1 MQIFLLKFF
10 LLFSSAAILTGNLVT
25 STSYDYSASIEARCL
40 AEPPRPQYGGGI
52 VRNPEFNDGLKGWS
66 VFGYGKL
73 AERTSD
79 TGNRFLA
86 TDGRSLSHQSMSQ
99 KVYLQRGMLYTFSAW
114 LQVDQGNTTVT
125 AIFKTAKDGFVHVGA
140 VEARS
145 GCWSMLKGG
154 LTAKSSGPAEFY
166 FECENTSVEI
176 WVDSV
181 SLQPF
186 TEDKWRAHQAE
197 SISKVRKKTVAIQ
210 AVDANG
216 RALPGASV
224 SVQQKRPGFPFGCAI
239 ANTILENSAY
249 QSWFTSRFTVTTF
262 ENEMKWYANEREQG
276 KETYTDAD
284 AMVAFA
290 KQHGIAV
297 RGHNVVWNDP
307 QDVQNWVKSLP
318 TQQIGEAVNRRF
330 NSVMPRYR
338 GKVIAWD
345 VVNENVHFSYF
356 ESQLGQNASS
366 VFYQQAHQ
374 LDPNALMFL
383 NDYNTLE
390 APVDGNVTP
399 DKFLQKLWQIQSFGN
414 LSRMAIGLEGHF
426 GTPDISYM
434 RSALDKLAGA
444 NVPIWLTE
452 VDVGHANQSKD
463 LEDILREAYS
473 HPAVQG
479 IVMWG
484 AWHPQ
489 GCWRMC
495 LTDNNF
501 KNLPTGDVV
510 DKLIFE
516 WKSDNLAATTD
527 AEGLHRAELFHGEY
541 KITINHPSSNSS
553 SMRSLTCLAE
563 PPRPQY
569 RGGIVRNPEFNDGL
583 KGWSV
588 FGYGKLAER
597 TSDTG
602 NRFLATDR
610 RSLSHQSMSQ
620 KVYLQRGMLYTFSAW
635 LQVDQGNTTVTAIFK
650 TAKDGFVHV
659 GAVEARSGCW
669 SLLKGGLTAKSS
681 DPAEFYFESKNTR
694 VEIWVDSVSLQPFTE
709 DQWRAHQEESIN
721 KVRKK
726 TVAIQAVDANGH
738 ALPGASV
745 SIQQTR
751 SGFPLGCALKSTI
764 LQSSAYQSWF
774 TARFN
779 VTTFTNEMKWYS
791 NERVEGNETY
801 AVADAMLAFAK
812 QHGIAVRG
820 HNVVWDDR
828 QYVQNWV
835 QSLPTQ
841 KLREAVNRR
850 FNSVMTRYR
859 GQVIAWDVVNEN
871 VHFSYFESRLGEN
884 ASSIFYQQAH
894 QLDPNALMF
903 LNDFNTLE
911 APEDEKVTPEKYLQ
925 KLRQIQSFGNFP
937 RMAIGLEGHFTTPDI
952 SYMRSALDKLAG
964 ANVPIWLTEVDVA
977 HSNESK
983 HLEDILREAYSHP
996 AVQGIVIF
1004 GVWNPKGCFSRMC
1017 LTDVNFKNLP
1027 TGDVVDKLISEWRTH
1042 NVSATTDA
1050 DGLLRAELFHGE
1062 YKVTINHPSS
1072 NSSSVRSLT
1081 VDSASQNN
1089 NVLTVMCLAE
1099 PQRAQYG
1106 GGIVRNPEFNDG
1118 SKGWSV
1124 FGFGQIVERTS
1135 DTGNRFLAT
1144 DRRNLSHQSMS
1155 QKVYLERGMLYTFSA
1170 WLQVDQRNTTITAIF
1185 ETAKDGL
1192 VPIGAVEARS
1202 GCWSMLKGG
1211 LTAKSSGPAE
1221 FHFES
1226 KDTSVEIWVDS
1237 VSLQPFTEG
1246 QWRAHQ
1252 AESINKVRKK
1262 TVAIRA
1268 VDANGNAVPGASVS
1282 IQQKRSGFP
1291 FGCAIASTILEN
1303 SAYQSW
1309 FTSRFTVTTFENEM
1323 KWPSNEPEQGKE
1335 QYADADAMLAFAK
1348 QHGIAVRGH
1357 NLVMDVPEAVQ
1368 KWVQSL
1374 PTQQL
1379 REAVNKRFNSVIP
1392 RYRGQVIAWD
1402 VVNENIHNTYYEDKL
1417 GENASSIF
1425 YQQAH
1430 QLDPNALMFLN
1441 DFNTLEAPVDE
1452 KATPEKYLQRLQ
1464 QIRSFGNLPR
1474 MAIGLESHFTIPDI
1488 SYVRSALDKLAGA
1501 NVPIWLTE
1509 LDVANS
1515 NESKYLEDI
1524 LREAYSHPAVQGI
1537 VMWGAWHPQGCW
1549 RMCLTDNNFKNL
1561 PTGDVVDKLIFEWKS
1576 DNLAA
1581 TTDADGLYR
1590 AELFH
1595 GEYKITVSHPSSN
1608 SSSVR
1613 SFTLDSATQNN
1624 NVLTFICLVESPR
1637 PQYGG
1642 GIVRNPE
1649 FNDGLKGWSVF
1660 GYGQIAER
1668 TSDTGNMFL
1677 ATERRRLSH
1686 QSVSQKVYLQR
1697 GMLYTFSAWLQVD
1710 QGNTTVTAIFKTAKD
1725 GFVHVG
1731 AVEARSGC
1739 WSMLKGGLTAKS
1751 FGPAEFYFESNNTS
1765 VEIWVDSVSLQPF
1778 TEDQWRA
1785 HQEESINKVRKKTVA
1800 IQAVDA
1806 NGHALPG
1813 ALVSIQQTR
1822 SGFPLGCALKSTIL
1836 QSSAYQSWFTARFT
1850 VTTFTNEMKW
1860 YSNEKVEGNETYAVA
1875 DAMLAFAKQH
1885 GIAVRG
1891 HNVVWDDRQY
1901 VQNWVQSLP
1910 TQKLRE
1916 AVNRRFNNVM
1926 TRYRGQVI
1934 AWDVVNENV
1943 HFSYFESRLGENAS
1957 SIFYQ
1962 QAHQLDPHALM
1973 FLNEFNTLEVA
1984 VDGKST
1990 PAKYLQKLQQI
2001 QSSGNLSRM
2010 AIGLEGH
2017 FGTPDISYMRSALDK
2032 LAGANVP
2039 IWLTE
2044 VDVAHSNEAK
2054 QLFCH

>member
-1 MQIFLLKFF
+1 LQCI
-10 LLFSSAAILTGNLVT
+10 
-25 STSYDYSASIEARCL
+25 

-66 VFGYGKL
+66 VFGYGQI

-79 TGNRFLA
+79 KGNRFLA
-86 TDGRSLSHQSMSQ
+86 TDRRSLSQQSMSQ
-99 KVYLQRGMLYTFSAW
+99 KVYLQKGMLYTFSAW

-125 AIFKTAKDGFVHVGA
+125 AVFKTAKDGFVHVGA

-166 FECENTSVEI
+166 FESNNTSVEI

-186 TEDKWRAHQAE
+186 TKDQWRAHQAE
-197 SISKVRKKTVAIQ
+197 SINKARDQTE
-210 AVDANG
+210 
-216 RALPGASV
+216 LP
-224 SVQQKRPGFPFGCAI
+224 
-239 ANTILENSAY
+239 
-249 QSWFTSRFTVTTF
+249 
-262 ENEMKWYANEREQG
+262 
-276 KETYTDAD
+276 
-284 AMVAFA
+284 
-290 KQHGIAV
+290 
-297 RGHNVVWNDP
+297 
-307 QDVQNWVKSLP
+307 
-318 TQQIGEAVNRRF
+318 
-330 NSVMPRYR
+330 
-338 GKVIAWD
+338 
-345 VVNENVHFSYF
+345 
-356 ESQLGQNASS
+356 
-366 VFYQQAHQ
+366 
-374 LDPNALMFL
+374 
-383 NDYNTLE
+383 
-390 APVDGNVTP
+390 
-399 DKFLQKLWQIQSFGN
+399 
-414 LSRMAIGLEGHF
+414 
-426 GTPDISYM
+426 
-434 RSALDKLAGA
+434 
-444 NVPIWLTE
+444 
-452 VDVGHANQSKD
+452 
-463 LEDILREAYS
+463 
-473 HPAVQG
+473 
-479 IVMWG
+479 
-484 AWHPQ
+484 
-489 GCWRMC
+489 
-495 LTDNNF
+495 
-501 KNLPTGDVV
+501 
-510 DKLIFE
+510 
-516 WKSDNLAATTD
+516 
-527 AEGLHRAELFHGEY
+527 
-541 KITINHPSSNSS
+541 
-553 SMRSLTCLAE
+553 
-563 PPRPQY
+563 
-569 RGGIVRNPEFNDGL
+569 
-583 KGWSV
+583 
-588 FGYGKLAER
+588 
-597 TSDTG
+597 
-602 NRFLATDR
+602 
-610 RSLSHQSMSQ
+610 
-620 KVYLQRGMLYTFSAW
+620 
-635 LQVDQGNTTVTAIFK
+635 
-650 TAKDGFVHV
+650 
-659 GAVEARSGCW
+659 
-669 SLLKGGLTAKSS
+669 
-681 DPAEFYFESKNTR
+681 
-694 VEIWVDSVSLQPFTE
+694 
-709 DQWRAHQEESIN
+709 
-721 KVRKK
+721 VRKK

-745 SIQQTR
+745 SIQQKR

-774 TARFN
+774 TARFT

-791 NERVEGNETY
+791 NEVVEGNETY
-801 AVADAMLAFAK
+801 AEADAMLAFAK

-871 VHFSYFESRLGEN
+871 VHYSYYESRLGEN

-903 LNDFNTLE
+903 LNDYNTLE

-925 KLRQIQSFGNFP
+925 KLQQIRSFGNFP

-977 HSNESK
+977 HSDESK

-1042 NVSATTDA
+1042 NVAATTDA
-1050 DGLLRAELFHGE
+1050 DGLHRAELFHGE
-1062 YKVTINHPSS
+1062 YEITINHPSS
-1072 NSSSVRSLT
+1072 NSSS
-1081 VDSASQNN
+1081 
-1089 NVLTVMCLAE
+1089 CLAE

-1106 GGIVRNPEFNDG
+1106 GGMVRNPEFNDG
-1118 SKGWSV
+1118 LKGWSV
-1124 FGFGQIVERTS
+1124 FGFGQIAERTS

-1144 DRRNLSHQSMS
+1144 DRRSLSHQSMS
-1155 QKVYLERGMLYTFSA
+1155 QKVYLQRGMLYTFSA
-1170 WLQVDQRNTTITAIF
+1170 WLQVDQGNTTVTAIF

-1192 VPIGAVEARS
+1192 VPVGAVEARS

-1211 LTAKSSGPAE
+1211 LTAKTSGPAE
-1221 FHFES
+1221 FFFES
-1226 KDTSVEIWVDS
+1226 KNTSVEIWVDS
-1237 VSLQPFTEG
+1237 VSLQPFTED

-1268 VDANGNAVPGASVS
+1268 VDANGHALPGASVS

-1291 FGCAIASTILEN
+1291 LGCAIASTILEN
-1303 SAYQSW
+1303 KAYQSW
-1309 FTSRFTVTTFENEM
+1309 FTSRFTVTTFENEL
-1323 KWPSNEPEQGKE
+1323 KWPSNEPEEGKV

-1357 NLVMDVPEAVQ
+1357 NVVMDIPEAVQ
-1368 KWVQSL
+1368 SWVQSL
-1374 PTQQL
+1374 PTRQL
-1379 REAVNKRFNSVIP
+1379 REAVNRRFNSVMP
-1392 RYRGQVIAWD
+1392 RYRGQVISWD
-1402 VVNENIHNTYYEDKL
+1402 VVNENLHYSYYEDKL

-1430 QLDPNALMFLN
+1430 RLDPNALIFLN
-1441 DFNTLEAPVDE
+1441 DFNTLEASVDE

-1474 MAIGLESHFTIPDI
+1474 MAIGLESHFTTPDI
-1488 SYVRSALDKLAGA
+1488 SYMRSALDKLAGA

-1537 VMWGAWHPQGCW
+1537 VIWGAWRPQGCW

-1561 PTGDVVDKLIFEWKS
+1561 PVGDVVDKLIFEWKS

-1581 TTDADGLYR
+1581 TTDADGLHR

-1595 GEYKITVSHPSSN
+1595 GEYKITISHPSSN
-1608 SSSVR
+1608 SSSSVR
-1613 SFTLDSATQNN
+1613 SLTVDSSTQNN
-1624 NVLTFICLVESPR
+1624 NVLTVTCLAEPPR

-1649 FNDGLKGWSVF
+1649 FNDGLKGWSAF

-1668 TSDTGNMFL
+1668 TSDTGNRFL
-1677 ATERRRLSH
+1677 ATDRRSLPH
-1686 QSVSQKVYLQR
+1686 QSMSQKVYLQR

-1710 QGNTTVTAIFKTAKD
+1710 QRNTTVTAIFKTAKD

-1751 FGPAEFYFESNNTS
+1751 SGPAEFYFESNDRS
-1765 VEIWVDSVSLQPF
+1765 VEIWVDSVSLKPF

-1813 ALVSIQQTR
+1813 ASVSIKQKR
-1822 SGFPLGCALKSTIL
+1822 SGFPLGCAIANTIL
-1836 QSSAYQSWFTARFT
+1836 ENKAYQSWFTSRFT
-1850 VTTFTNEMKW
+1850 VTTFENEMKW
-1860 YSNEKVEGNETYAVA
+1860 YANEREQGKEQYADA
-1875 DAMLAFAKQH
+1875 DAMLAFASQH

-1891 HNVVWDDRQY
+1891 HNVLWNDPQD
-1901 VQNWVQSLP
+1901 VQSWVRSLP
-1910 TQKLRE
+1910 TQQLRE
-1916 AVNRRFNNVM
+1916 AVNRRFNSVVP
-1926 TRYRGQVI
+1926 RYRGRVI

-1943 HFSYFESRLGENAS
+1943 HFSYFESRLGQNAS

-1962 QAHQLDPHALM
+1962 QAHQLDPNALM
-1973 FLNEFNTLEVA
+1973 FLNDFNTLEVA
-1984 VDGKST
+1984 VDGNVT
-1990 PAKYLQKLQQI
+1990 PEKYLQRLRQI
-2001 QSSGNLSRM
+2001 QSFGNLSRM

-2017 FGTPDISYMRSALDK
+2017 FGTPDISYMRSALDT

-2044 VDVAHSNEAK
+2044 VDVAHSNETKYLEDILREAYSHPAVQGIVIWGARHPQGCWRMCLTDNNFK
-2054 QLFCH
+2054 NLPAGDVVDKLISEWRTHDVAATTDADGLLRTELFHGEYKITIDHPSSNSTSMLSLTVDSASQSNNVLRVMI